1 MTEANETTATE
12 TNSYSAFIPQVWS
25 QKLNTMLE
33 KNCVMMQCVNRNYE
47 GDIKNQGDKVKIITP
62 ANVTIST
69 VGSENIS
76 YSELSPSSMDLTIDQ
91 KKYFAFK
98 INDVAQAQANQDIMT
113 AHLESAKHAI
123 EEVQDSFLLGMHS
136 EVDTENTVG
145 TEEQAIT
152 LDKSTIYS
160 QFVELA
166 LKLKNA
172 NALNGNK
179 TPWVVI
185 NPTIESYLLQSTE
198 FINAHNVADETIR
211 EGAIGRIA
219 GMDVLVSTN
228 LTATS
233 GLFYVLAGTND
244 AITFAS
250 QLAKIESLR
259 DKDSFAD
266 LVRGLYLY
274 GAKAV
279 QPKALAKM
287 VVKDPNAKTEETPTP
302 EPTTPTEPKEDGTDQ
317 SNTDT
322 GSDPE
327 QNPETEAGETSEN
340 NDNV

>member
-1 MTEANETTATE
+1 MTEANETTTS

-69 VGSENIS
+69 VGSKNIS

-113 AHLESAKHAI
+113 AHLESAKRAI

-136 EVDTENTVG
+136 EVNAENTVG
-145 TEEQAIT
+145 TEDKAIT
-152 LDKSTIYS
+152 LDKSNIYS
-160 QFVELA
+160 HFVELA

-185 NPTIESYLLQSTE
+185 NPTIEAYLLQSTE
-198 FINAHNVADETIR
+198 FVNAYNVADKTIR

-219 GMDVLVSTN
+219 GMDVFVSTN

-287 VVKDPNAKTEETPTP
+287 IVQDPTAEVTPTTPETQVPTQDGTGSENTTEETP
-302 EPTTPTEPKEDGTDQ
+302 
-317 SNTDT
+317 
-322 GSDPE
+322 
-327 QNPETEAGETSEN
+327 
-340 NDNV
+340 

>member
-1 MTEANETTATE
+1 MTENQSAATPAQTAE
-12 TNSYSAFIPQVWS
+12 QKNSYSAFIPEIWS
-25 QKLNTMLE
+25 KKLNTILE

-47 GDIKNQGDKVKIITP
+47 GDIQNQGDKVRIITP
-62 ANVTIST
+62 ADVTIST
-69 VGSENIS
+69 VGNENLS
-76 YSELSPSSMDLTIDQ
+76 YSELEPTSMDLTIDQ

-98 INDVAQAQANQDIMT
+98 INDVAQAQANQDIML
-113 AHLESAKHAI
+113 AHLENARRAI
-123 EEVQDSFLLGMHS
+123 EEVQDSFLLGMHTD
-136 EVDTENTVG
+136 VDEANTVG
-145 TEEQAIT
+145 SEEEAIV
-152 LDKSTIYS
+152 LNKSTIYA

-166 LKLKNA
+166 MKLKNA
-172 NALNGNK
+172 NALTGNK
-179 TPWVVI
+179 KPWVII

-198 FINAHNVADETIR
+198 FIGAHNVADETIR

-228 LTATS
+228 LTSTS

-274 GAKAV
+274 GAKTV

-287 VVKDPNAKTEETPTP
+287 VVADPSAVENSTSSETTETLG
-302 EPTTPTEPKEDGTDQ
+302 EDE
-317 SNTDT
+317 NDT
-322 GSDPE
+322 ING
-327 QNPETEAGETSEN
+327 GEG
-340 NDNV
+340 

>member
-1 MTEANETTATE
+1 MTENQSAATPAQTAE
-12 TNSYSAFIPQVWS
+12 QKNSYSAFIPEIWS
-25 QKLNTMLE
+25 KKLNTILE

-47 GDIKNQGDKVKIITP
+47 GDIQNQGDKVRIITP
-62 ANVTIST
+62 ADVTIST
-69 VGSENIS
+69 VGNENLS
-76 YSELSPSSMDLTIDQ
+76 YSELEPTSMDLTIDQ

-98 INDVAQAQANQDIMT
+98 INDVAQAQANQDIML
-113 AHLESAKHAI
+113 AHLENARRAI
-123 EEVQDSFLLGMHS
+123 EEVQDSFLLGMHTD
-136 EVDTENTVG
+136 VDKANTVG
-145 TEEQAIT
+145 SEEEAIV
-152 LDKSTIYS
+152 LNKSTIYA

-166 LKLKNA
+166 MKLKNA
-172 NALNGNK
+172 NALTGNK
-179 TPWVVI
+179 KPWVII

-198 FINAHNVADETIR
+198 FIGAHNVADETIR

-228 LTATS
+228 LTSTS

-274 GAKAV
+274 GAKTV

-287 VVKDPNAKTEETPTP
+287 VVADPSAIENSTSSETTETLG
-302 EPTTPTEPKEDGTDQ
+302 EDE
-317 SNTDT
+317 NDT
-322 GSDPE
+322 ING
-327 QNPETEAGETSEN
+327 GEG
-340 NDNV
+340 